1 MKIVR
6 RGDPGYDEDRQIQNA
21 RFNYYPL
28 AIYYCCNIDDVKRA
42 IVDANNDG
50 VQVRV
55 RAGGHQHEG
64 MCSGDGVYLIDVT
77 GIHDYSY
84 TRSPG
89 YVWIG
94 AGASLGDIYV
104 ELWKQK
110 LLFPG
115 GLCSGVHVGGLAQGG
130 GWGGIARA
138 FGLTCDSLMGVDIV
152 KADGSS
158 RTVLETGSDDDRALL
173 RALRGA
179 GGGNF
184 GVVTHFCF
192 SLHPWPRAYT
202 DMTLQWWDADL
213 QGKLYDLMK
222 RYVEYFPGDDDHRLT
237 TFLRLLVVG
246 PNDSRAL
253 IGGRYL
259 GTAVDARAKMEKM
272 LSGLPPPKNP
282 EYKQTLSQ
290 EETVAAGIEIDDAHL
305 TSLRATLSTLPGY
318 QPGPGLGDDVSATA
332 AAAAPPD
339 LTNTCA
345 QVPLR
350 HKISSAFLIDN
361 FDSSTVVKLLIKY
374 IESSPF
380 TQNARQ
386 YVSLHCLGGAIDMPK
401 MNSCYGFRG
410 RRILLQYQAW
420 WMPDRPDLDAL
431 CIPWIEKFRRV
442 MEHDTDGAFINFVD
456 RDIPL
461 DYYYGGANDRRENLN
476 KLRAV
481 KRSIDPTNFFCVGM
495 GIRP

>member
-6 RGDPGYDEDRQIQNA
+6 RGDPGYDQDRQIQNA

-28 AIYYCCNIDDVKRA
+28 AIYYCGHIDDVKQA
-42 IVDANNDG
+42 IRDANRDG
-50 VQVRV
+50 VLVRI
-55 RAGGHQHEG
+55 RSGGHQHEG

-94 AGASLGDIYV
+94 AGASLADIYV
-104 ELWKQK
+104 ELWKNK

-115 GLCSGVHVGGLAQGG
+115 GLCGGVHVGGLAQGG
-130 GWGGIARA
+130 GWGGVARM
-138 FGLTCDSLMGVDIV
+138 FGLTCDSLVAVDIV
-152 KADGSS
+152 KADGESQTVFEGGSS
-158 RTVLETGSDDDRALL
+158 EDRELL

-192 SLHPWPRAYT
+192 SLHQWPDAYT
-202 DMTLQWWDADL
+202 DLTLQWWDEDL
-213 QGKLYDLMK
+213 KGRLYDLMM
-222 RYVEYFPGDDDHRLT
+222 RWVEDFPGDADPRLT

-246 PNDSRAL
+246 PGDSRAL

-259 GTAVDARAKMEKM
+259 GTDVATKAKMDKM
-272 LSGLPPPKNP
+272 LSGLPPPKDP
-282 EYKQTLSQ
+282 DYKQTLSH
-290 EETVAAGIEIDDAHL
+290 EETIAAGIEIDDAHL
-305 TSLRATLSTLPGY
+305 TRLRATLSTLPGY
-318 QPGPGLGDDVSATA
+318 QPGPALADDVPA

-345 QVPLR
+345 QIPLR
-350 HKISSAFLIDN
+350 HKISSGFLIDG
-361 FDSSTVVKLLIKY
+361 FDASTVVKLLIKY
-374 IESSPF
+374 IEGSPF
-380 TQNARQ
+380 AKDARQ
-386 YVSLHCLGGAIDMPK
+386 YVSLHCLGGAIDKPQ

-420 WMPDRPDLDAL
+420 WLPDRPDLDAT

-442 MEHDTDGAFINFVD
+442 MESYTDGAFINFVD

-461 DYYYGGANDRRENLN
+461 DHYYGGAKDEKENMNRL
-476 KLRAV
+476 KAV
-481 KRSIDPTNFFCVGM
+481 KRRIDPTNFFCFGM